1 MIEKPK
7 ILIVDDKEANLLAL
21 ETLLNEFDVTIIKA
35 LSGNEALK
43 QTLNHDFA
51 LALIDVQMPEMDG
64 YETLEFLRASKS
76 TKYLPV
82 IFVSAIFSD
91 EFYVAKGIETG
102 AVDFITKPINVQILT
117 GKVKVFLDLY
127 SERKKLELEIINR
140 KKIESDLEIAIKDAE
155 NANSSKSMF
164 LATMSHEIR
173 TPLNGV
179 LGMTDII
186 LQTELSTKQQE
197 YLNIIRLSGQ
207 NLLSIVNDILDF
219 SKIESGQVV
228 LENISVNLSILADE
242 MKKVF
247 EFRAKEK
254 SIQIFVEIDKEVP
267 SHILGD
273 PSRIKQILI
282 NFIGNA
288 LKFTNEGSITIK
300 MSNLETI
307 EDNCKLKFEIIDTGI
322 GISEEGKANLFKAFS
337 QSDISIF
344 RKFGGTGLGLSISKN
359 LVNLMNGQIGVNSEE
374 AKGSN
379 FWFTGVFTRTKEI
392 TRDKTKELNTEFS
405 SDRKDIKILVAEDNL
420 INQKVVIY
428 NLKDIGFEADIVNNG
443 QEAVDSYK
451 KNFYNLILMDI
462 QMPVMDGLAATKKI
476 REFEEENHETQ
487 KTFIVALTANVL
499 KEDQEKYRE
508 CGMDDHIS
516 KPFQKDDLKKVID
529 LL

>member
-1 MIEKPK
+1 MVEKPK

-21 ETLLNEFDVTIIKA
+21 ETLLNEFEVIIVKA

-76 TKYLPV
+76 TKFLPV

-91 EFYVAKGIETG
+91 EFYVIKGIESG
-102 AVDFITKPINVQILT
+102 AVDFITKPINVQILN

-127 SERKKLELEIINR
+127 IERKKLELEISNR
-140 KKIESDLEIAIKDAE
+140 KKIESDLEIAIKDAKS
-155 NANSSKSMF
+155 ANNSKSMF

-186 LQTELSTKQQE
+186 LQTELSAQQE
-197 YLNIIRLSGQ
+197 EYINIIRLSGQ

-228 LENISVNLSILADE
+228 LENIQVNLLNLANE
-242 MKKVF
+242 MRTVF
-247 EFRAKEK
+247 EFKAKEK
-254 SIQIFVEIDKEVP
+254 NIEIYVDVDKELP
-267 SHILGD
+267 SCILGD
-273 PSRIKQILI
+273 PARIKQILI

-288 LKFTNEGSITIK
+288 LKFTDKGSITIK
-300 MSNLETI
+300 INHLTTNEETAEI
-307 EDNCKLKFEIIDTGI
+307 KFEIIDTGI
-322 GISEEGKANLFKAFS
+322 GISKEGRSKLFKAFS

-359 LVNLMNGQIGVNSEE
+359 LVDLMGGQIGVNSVEGE
-374 AKGSN
+374 GSS
-379 FWFTGVFTRTKEI
+379 FWFTGLFTKSQEASKEDSI
-392 TRDKTKELNTEFS
+392 KSGTDDLDAPKK
-405 SDRKDIKILVAEDNL
+405 IKILVAEDNI

-428 NLKDIGFEADIVNNG
+428 NLKDLGFEADIVNNG
-443 QEAVDSYK
+443 EEAVEYFK

-462 QMPVMDGLAATKKI
+462 QMPVMDGLVATRKI
-476 REFEEENHETQ
+476 REFEEKNLET
-487 KTFIVALTANVL
+487 KKAYIIALTANVL

-508 CGMDDHIS
+508 CGMNDHIS
-516 KPFQKDDLKKVID
+516 KPFQKEDLKKVID
-529 LL
+529 IL